1 MPGFE
6 LIGKEEK
13 RELDNLM
20 DKSGILFRHGFD
32 NLRNGV
38 YKTREFEK
46 NFSNQM
52 NVQDA
57 LAVTSGTAA
66 LLVALK
72 AFGIG
77 QGDEVIT
84 QSFTFVAT
92 VEAIVESGAKP
103 IICDIDSTLN
113 LDPEALEAKIS
124 NKTKA
129 IIVVHMLGTP
139 CNLNPIIKIAEKNK
153 VNLEFEASVC
163 GGVPIIRSLK
173 EGLIAN
179 KIKKVFGIFNGTS
192 NYILSSM
199 DKENKSFNE
208 VLKNAQRLGYAESN
222 PTSDLNGDDVASK
235 LKILSSLCFNSFLN
249 KNIHVEG
256 IKDIDKDDIKYAK
269 KLGYKIKL
277 LGYAELI
284 GKNIFQRV
292 HPTLIRNSSY
302 VGSIDGVLN
311 AVIIDGNPV
320 GQSIIQG
327 EGAGPAATTSA
338 LISDISS
345 ILRGNIK
352 FPFSISNKERK
363 NLNFKDISERFFSA
377 YFRFNVT
384 DKPGVLSNITQIFS
398 RNKVSIKRLVQDP
411 NKNKSSSSIIIITH
425 PSKDKSLNKIIQT
438 INKRSYVKKRSKLIR
453 IDDE

>member
-1 MPGFE
+1 MKKLNIAIIGLGNIGSYLFKYLKKNKVILSKKNNCIPNVIFISAKNRNRNRSFKIDKKIWLKNYLDATKSKNVDLIVE
-6 LIGKEEK
+6 LIGGAEGPAKK
-13 RELDNLM
+13 L
-20 DKSGILFRHGFD
+20 
-32 NLRNGV
+32 V
-38 YKTREFEK
+38 
-46 NFSNQM
+46 FS
-52 NVQDA
+52 
-57 LAVTSGTAA
+57 
-66 LLVALK
+66 ALK
-72 AFGIG
+72 NKKHVVTANKALI
-77 QGDEVIT
+77 
-84 QSFTFVAT
+84 
-92 VEAIVESGAKP
+92 AKYGNQL
-103 IICDIDSTLN
+103 S
-113 LDPEALEAKIS
+113 
-124 NKTKA
+124 
-129 IIVVHMLGTP
+129 
-139 CNLNPIIKIAEKNK
+139 KIAEKNK
-153 VNLEFEASVC
+153 VNLEFEAAVC

-179 KIKKVFGIFNGTS
+179 RINKVFGIFNGTS

-199 DKENKSFNE
+199 EKENKSFEE
-208 VLKNAQRLGYAESN
+208 VLGKAKKLGYAESN

-256 IKDIDKDDIKYAK
+256 IKDIDKDDINYAK
-269 KLGYKIKL
+269 RLGYKIKL

-384 DKPGVLSNITQIFS
+384 DKPGVLSNITEIFS

-411 NKNKSSSSIIIITH
+411 NKNKSSSSIVIITH